1 MKVTLTMVFAL
12 AALALA
18 DASNAG
24 PVGSRGALQGLIG
37 GPGTVEDFEAYAVS
51 AGGADALFCN
61 TGNTL
66 HAGSIC
72 NGQGPGLVNANL
84 VLSAPQSLQWDGAGY
99 YGAPSKEFVAFQP
112 LTVDFVSAVGA
123 FGLDLRAFVGFPAD
137 ATMSVFAADDVTLLG
152 IVSGIVLGTNGVP
165 VFAGWEDAAGIGR
178 FALTQTNHS
187 WSPLVD
193 NIEWGQVP
201 EPTSLALV
209 LLGLI
214 GFALRR
220 RVR

>member
-1 MKVTLTMVFAL
+1 MKVSVKVLLALTAL
-12 AALALA
+12 AFAGV
-18 DASNAG
+18 STAG
-24 PVGSRGALQGLIG
+24 PIATRAALQGLIG
-37 GPGTVEDFEAYAVS
+37 GPGTVENFEAYAIS
-51 AGGADALFCN
+51 TGGADTLSCD

-84 VLSAPQSLQWDGAGY
+84 SLSAPGALQWDAAGY
-99 YGAPSKEFVAFQP
+99 FGAPSKEFVAFQP
-112 LTVDFVSAVGA
+112 LTIDFVSAVGA
-123 FGLDLRAFVGFPAD
+123 FGVDLRAFVGFPAD
-137 ATMSVFAADDVTLLG
+137 ASMSVFAADDVTLLG
-152 IVSGIVLGTNGVP
+152 VVSGIVLGTDGVP

-178 FALTQTNHS
+178 FVLTQTSHS
-187 WSPLVD
+187 WSPIVD
-193 NIEWGQVP
+193 NIEWGRVP

-214 GFALRR
+214 GFAFRR

>member
-1 MKVTLTMVFAL
+1 MKVTLTLIFAL

-18 DASNAG
+18 GASNAG
-24 PVGSRGALQGLIG
+24 PVASRAALQGLIG
-37 GPGTVEDFEAYAVS
+37 GAGTVENFEAYALS
-51 AGGADALFCN
+51 TGGAETLSCD

-84 VLSAPQSLQWDGAGY
+84 SLSAPGALQWDAAGY
-99 YGAPSKEFVAFQP
+99 FGAPSKEFVAFQP
-112 LTVDFVSAVGA
+112 LTIDFASAVGA
-123 FGLDLRAFVGFPAD
+123 FGVDLRAFVGFPAD

-178 FALTQTNHS
+178 FVLTQTNHS

-193 NIEWGQVP
+193 NIEWNRVP